1 MLNEI
6 DYYKIRHDLLKI
18 QYSKKVDDIL
28 EYARHYGALG
38 YSSITAQRLIEAG
51 EDVSHIER
59 HLVQLDS
66 LQQFEGFK
74 TQLII
79 NDFSNIPR
87 GNCLLSEVSEVEIV
101 VDSFHLDNYEA
112 GEYIHLLPYIEHVKN
127 LYNIDTI
134 KINCN
139 KRVAEVF
146 EEYFPYIKVG
156 SSHNKVTNYEV
167 IECVAR
173 TGGAAAMLRSIKQI
187 SKRIVGED
195 APEFVATHWFSNTM
209 FDRYRS
215 IPMGVLINTIGN
227 TEKNL
232 NIMSL
237 QYNDPK
243 LDIELFNKYSKN
255 KIKEVY
261 HNDINT
267 SLVDTISAVSKC
279 YMYVGIQSEVSTI
292 AFALCGIPT
301 MITASSPN
309 IYWYLLNGLNPYIN
323 IAKMRYSGDY
333 EYITDK
339 INKFI

>member
-1 MLNEI
+1 
-6 DYYKIRHDLLKI
+6 
-18 QYSKKVDDIL
+18 
-28 EYARHYGALG
+28 
-38 YSSITAQRLIEAG
+38 
-51 EDVSHIER
+51 
-59 HLVQLDS
+59 
-66 LQQFEGFK
+66 
-74 TQLII
+74 
-79 NDFSNIPR
+79 
-87 GNCLLSEVSEVEIV
+87 
-101 VDSFHLDNYEA
+101 
-112 GEYIHLLPYIEHVKN
+112 
-127 LYNIDTI
+127 
-134 KINCN
+134 
-139 KRVAEVF
+139 
-146 EEYFPYIKVG
+146 
-156 SSHNKVTNYEV
+156 
-167 IECVAR
+167 
-173 TGGAAAMLRSIKQI
+173 
-187 SKRIVGED
+187 
-195 APEFVATHWFSNTM
+195 M